1 MIGQNRARLGPPGNE
16 GRAVHGFGRGGP
28 TIEVMPCL
36 VLGRHRHHWPLFGA
50 LLLASAASA
59 ALVAARVVHTGRLTY
74 AFLVFNLA
82 LAWVPVAFA
91 AATHV
96 LTALPSRRAGIAA
109 SACAAGW
116 LLFFPNA
123 PYLLTDLMHL
133 RVQSN
138 RLLWFDVIAL
148 PSFAWTG
155 LALGFVSLFLM
166 QGVVAERAGRLWS
179 WVFAAGSIG
188 ACAFGIYLGRYRR
201 WNSWDVLLEPIDLAR
216 DVLGLAVHPF
226 PVMAYCVALSGML
239 AVAYLVFYAWT
250 HVSGTAGASSRATS

>member
-1 MIGQNRARLGPPGNE
+1 
-16 GRAVHGFGRGGP
+16 
-28 TIEVMPCL
+28 MPVT

-50 LLLASAASA
+50 LVLASAASA
-59 ALVAARVVHTGRLTY
+59 ALVTARVVHTGRLTY
-74 AFLVFNLA
+74 AFLVYNLA
-82 LAWVPVAFA
+82 LAWIPLGFA
-91 AATHV
+91 AATH
-96 LTALPSRRAGIAA
+96 ALAGLASRSAA
-109 SACAAGW
+109 VAAAGCAGAW

-166 QGVVAERAGRLWS
+166 QGVVAERVGRLWS

-201 WNSWDVLLEPIDLAR
+201 WNSWDVLFEPLGVAR

-250 HVSGTAGASSRATS
+250 HVSGAAAAAAGGR